1 MKRNK
6 RFQKEVDSLIYEES
20 QNDFLH
26 KAHSQIKEN
35 RESVKDKQRIKVT
48 ASATATGDTIKQYNR
63 SQIYIII
70 SVLAL
75 FVIVGAIILTLLL
88 NKPFNKSYSY
98 DGDTEV
104 VSIERLNSKSEIQ
117 FNEIDE
123 VSVSCAYDTVYH
135 DELFYILSYS
145 DDDSLDDIT
154 IIVKTNKDYNYG
166 FINPEHW
173 DKTEVLKGHVLNYNE
188 ETEIEDDVCFITISG
203 KIECGNDIVYISYEG
218 VSLTE
223 RSNFLLI
230 IDMLIKH

>member
-1 MKRNK
+1 MNRNK
-6 RFQKEVDSLIYEES
+6 KFQKKVDSLIYEES
-20 QNDFLH
+20 QDDFLH

-35 RESVKDKQRIKVT
+35 RESLRNKHRIKVT
-48 ASATATGDTIKQYNR
+48 ARATSTGNTVKQQNR
-63 SQIYIII
+63 SQVYIIFSI
-70 SVLAL
+70 LAL
-75 FVIVGAIILTLLL
+75 FVVVSAIILTLLL

-117 FNEIDE
+117 FNEIDG

-166 FINPEHW
+166 FINPERW
-173 DKTEVLKGHVLNYNE
+173 DKTEVIKGYVLNYNE
-188 ETEIEDDVCFITISG
+188 ETDIEDDVCFITISG
-203 KIECGNDIVYISYEG
+203 KIECGNDIVYINYEG
-218 VSLTE
+218 ASLTE
-223 RSNFLLI
+223 QSNFLVLM
-230 IDMLIKH
+230 DMLIKQ